1 MRVIE
6 AAHRVPTPTPAAARI
21 IPRECQRSTGDAEL
35 RARFERDATPLLAQ
49 LYRHAVRITGNRADA
64 EDLLQDTLVRAYSG
78 FPAFRQGSNL
88 GAWMHRIL
96 INTYINSYRKRQRQP
111 AQSPIADISDP
122 QVMAGTRHSAT
133 ALRSAEDEALDGLPD
148 KRIRAAMQALPEQ
161 FRRAVYYAD
170 VEGYRYRE
178 IAEIMNTP
186 VGTVISRLNRGRR
199 LLRELLADVAEQ
211 RGYEL
216 RRLAAS

>member
-1 MRVIE
+1 MRFIE
-6 AAHRVPTPTPAAARI
+6 PAGRAATPTRAVAQMT
-21 IPRECQRSTGDAEL
+21 PRECRCRTGDAQL
-35 RARFERDATPLLAQ
+35 KARFERDATPLLAE
-49 LYRHAVRITGNRADA
+49 LYRHAVRITGDRADA
-64 EDLLQDTLVRAYSG
+64 EDLLQDALVHAYSG
-78 FPAFRQGSNL
+78 FPTFRQGSNL

-96 INTYINSYRKRQRQP
+96 VNTHINSYRKRRRQP
-111 AQSPIADISDP
+111 AQFPVADITDP
-122 QVMAGTRHSAT
+122 RVMAGTGRSAT
-133 ALRSAEDEALDGLPD
+133 GLPSAEDEALDGLPD
-148 KRIRAAMQALPEQ
+148 KRITAAMQAIPEQ

-170 VEGYRYRE
+170 VEGYRYKE

-186 VGTVISRLNRGRR
+186 VGTVISRLHRGRR